1 MSVYLV
7 QTTIDDLTNRVNKFE
22 NNSKVRSVLES
33 TELSDASID
42 LIMNTLTEM
51 QDKLDNQVSVKLE
64 AYVSINA
71 F

>member
-1 MSVYLV
+1 M